1 MARITVEDCI
11 KLINNQYDLVILAKE
26 RAVQLGR
33 GATPS
38 VDPEN
43 DKKPV
48 IALRE
53 ISESKITPEE
63 LKESIISKL
72 RQIPDYEEEEEL
84 EEVDNDTFRQ
94 MYQGGLSKSEME
106 KSATRKFTARSPRV
120 ETRAKPVEDT
130 IIDTEASSMTP
141 SEVDES
147 SDATEAPDANETSEV
162 DISIIESGESNQDEI
177 DYETNAE
184 VIEENVSSKEVSDT
198 ESNQLENTPDVDVP
212 ITENSET
219 SQDETAGE
227 TNVQEMEENQS
238 SQENSNTESDQLG
251 DTSENEATNVEELS
265 KVTPDIE
272 EDITPKE

>member
-11 KLINNQYDLVILAKE
+11 KFINNQYDLVILAKE

-33 GATPS
+33 GATPA

-53 ISESKITPEE
+53 ISESKITAEE
-63 LKESIISKL
+63 LKESIVSKL

-120 ETRAKPVEDT
+120 ETRAKPIEDTVSDAEVPTKSSTDINETSDLNENLDALDTSDIEVPISESIQVAKEEITDQNIDDAIEENSSTEEKIFDLSDQPEDT
-130 IIDTEASSMTP
+130 I
-141 SEVDES
+141 
-147 SDATEAPDANETSEV
+147 
-162 DISIIESGESNQDEI
+162 
-177 DYETNAE
+177 
-184 VIEENVSSKEVSDT
+184 
-198 ESNQLENTPDVDVP
+198 
-212 ITENSET
+212 
-219 SQDETAGE
+219 
-227 TNVQEMEENQS
+227 
-238 SQENSNTESDQLG
+238 
-251 DTSENEATNVEELS
+251 ENEAMHVDEMTE
-265 KVTPDIE
+265 VTSDIE
-272 EDITPKE
+272 EDNTPKE

>member
-11 KLINNQYDLVILAKE
+11 KLVNNQYDLVILAKE

-33 GATPS
+33 GATPA

-53 ISESKITPEE
+53 IGESKITAEE
-63 LKESIISKL
+63 LKESIVSKL

-120 ETRAKPVEDT
+120 ESRAKP
-130 IIDTEASSMTP
+130 
-141 SEVDES
+141 
-147 SDATEAPDANETSEV
+147 
-162 DISIIESGESNQDEI
+162 IE
-177 DYETNAE
+177 E
-184 VIEENVSSKEVSDT
+184 VIQSQPPSDDIVPSDD
-198 ESNQLENTPDVDVP
+198 ELEK
-212 ITENSET
+212 IEQENSEIDLINDVESSVSTEEPT
-219 SQDETAGE
+219 SLSESMDVSEVEETEINTIEAEEVSESIDTVPE
-227 TNVQEMEENQS
+227 TEIAVQEEN
-238 SQENSNTESDQLG
+238 
-251 DTSENEATNVEELS
+251 DT
-265 KVTPDIE
+265 
-272 EDITPKE
+272 KE

>member
-33 GATPS
+33 GATPA

-53 ISESKITPEE
+53 ISESKITAEE
-63 LKESIISKL
+63 LKESIVSKL

-120 ETRAKPVEDT
+120 ETRAKPIEDT
-130 IIDTEASSMTP
+130 VSDVEVSSTSSTDINETPDLNETQDALDT
-141 SEVDES
+141 SEIEVPITDS
-147 SDATEAPDANETSEV
+147 IKVANEEV
-162 DISIIESGESNQDEI
+162 TDQTI
-177 DYETNAE
+177 DNP
-184 VIEENVSSKEVSDT
+184 IEENSST
-198 ESNQLENTPDVDVP
+198 E
-212 ITENSET
+212 
-219 SQDETAGE
+219 
-227 TNVQEMEENQS
+227 EES
-238 SQENSNTESDQLG
+238 FDLSDQPE
-251 DTSENEATNVEELS
+251 DAIENEAMDVDEMTE
-265 KVTPDIE
+265 VTSDIE
-272 EDITPKE
+272 EDNTPKE

>member
-33 GATPS
+33 GATPA

-53 ISESKITPEE
+53 ISESKITAEE
-63 LKESIISKL
+63 LKESIVSKL
-72 RQIPDYEEEEEL
+72 RLIPDYEEEEEL

-120 ETRAKPVEDT
+120 ETRAKPIEDT
-130 IIDTEASSMTP
+130 VNDIEASPMSLT
-141 SEVDES
+141 DINES
-147 SDATEAPDANETSEV
+147 PDLDDTQDVLDTSEV
-162 DISIIESGESNQDEI
+162 EAPISESV
-177 DYETNAE
+177 ETAHE
-184 VIEENVSSKEVSDT
+184 ETTDQTTVDPIEENQPSEE
-198 ESNQLENTPDVDVP
+198 ESF
-212 ITENSET
+212 
-219 SQDETAGE
+219 AA
-227 TNVQEMEENQS
+227 
-238 SQENSNTESDQLG
+238 SDQLE
-251 DTSENEATNVEELS
+251 DNNENEVINVEELPE
-265 KVTPDIE
+265 VTSDIE
-272 EDITPKE
+272 EDNTPKE

>member
-33 GATPS
+33 GATPA

-53 ISESKITPEE
+53 ISESKITAEE
-63 LKESIISKL
+63 LKESIVSKL

-120 ETRAKPVEDT
+120 ETRAKPIEDT
-130 IIDTEASSMTP
+130 ASDVEVPPMSSEDINESPDLNDTQN
-141 SEVDES
+141 VL
-147 SDATEAPDANETSEV
+147 ETSEV
-162 DISIIESGESNQDEI
+162 ESPITESIETAHEEI
-177 DYETNAE
+177 TDQTT
-184 VIEENVSSKEVSDT
+184 VDPIEENQPSEE
-198 ESNQLENTPDVDVP
+198 ESFV
-212 ITENSET
+212 
-219 SQDETAGE
+219 A
-227 TNVQEMEENQS
+227 
-238 SQENSNTESDQLG
+238 SDQLE
-251 DTSENEATNVEELS
+251 DNNENEVINVEDLPE
-265 KVTPDIE
+265 VTSDIE
-272 EDITPKE
+272 EDNTPKE

>member
-33 GATPS
+33 GATPA

-53 ISESKITPEE
+53 ISESKITAEE
-63 LKESIISKL
+63 LKDSIVSKL

-94 MYQGGLSKSEME
+94 MFQGGLSKSEME

-130 IIDTEASSMTP
+130 LSDVEETPMSSAVINETQVLNETE
-141 SEVDES
+141 DEL
-147 SDATEAPDANETSEV
+147 DTSEV
-162 DISIIESGESNQDEI
+162 EVPITDSIETVHEETTDQAI
-177 DYETNAE
+177 DDR
-184 VIEENVSSKEVSDT
+184 IEENPSSEEESITASDHI
-198 ESNQLENTPDVDVP
+198 EDNNENDV
-212 ITENSET
+212 I
-219 SQDETAGE
+219 
-227 TNVQEMEENQS
+227 
-238 SQENSNTESDQLG
+238 
-251 DTSENEATNVEELS
+251 NVEELS
-265 KVTPDIE
+265 EVTSDIE
-272 EDITPKE
+272 EENTPKE

>member
-33 GATPS
+33 GATPA

-53 ISESKITPEE
+53 ISESKITAEE
-63 LKESIISKL
+63 LKESIVSKL

-120 ETRAKPVEDT
+120 ETRAKPIEDT
-130 IIDTEASSMTP
+130 VSDVEASPMSST
-141 SEVDES
+141 DINES
-147 SDATEAPDANETSEV
+147 PDLDDTQDVLDTSEV
-162 DISIIESGESNQDEI
+162 ESPITESIETAHEEI
-177 DYETNAE
+177 TDQTT
-184 VIEENVSSKEVSDT
+184 VDPIEENQPSEEESFVASDQLEDNNENEVINVEDLPEVTSDI
-198 ESNQLENTPDVDVP
+198 EEENTP
-212 ITENSET
+212 
-219 SQDETAGE
+219 
-227 TNVQEMEENQS
+227 
-238 SQENSNTESDQLG
+238 
-251 DTSENEATNVEELS
+251 
-265 KVTPDIE
+265 
-272 EDITPKE
+272 KE

>member
-33 GATPS
+33 GATPA

-53 ISESKITPEE
+53 ISESKITAEE
-63 LKESIISKL
+63 LKESIVSKL

-120 ETRAKPVEDT
+120 ETRAKPIEDT
-130 IIDTEASSMTP
+130 ASDVEVPPISSEDINVSPDLNDTQDVLDTSDVESPITESIETAHEETTDQTT
-141 SEVDES
+141 VD
-147 SDATEAPDANETSEV
+147 P
-162 DISIIESGESNQDEI
+162 
-177 DYETNAE
+177 
-184 VIEENVSSKEVSDT
+184 IEENPSSE
-198 ESNQLENTPDVDVP
+198 
-212 ITENSET
+212 
-219 SQDETAGE
+219 
-227 TNVQEMEENQS
+227 EENFS
-238 SQENSNTESDQLG
+238 ASDQLE
-251 DTSENEATNVEELS
+251 DTKENEAINVEELPE
-265 KVTPDIE
+265 VTPDIE
-272 EDITPKE
+272 EDNTPKE

>member
-33 GATPS
+33 GATPA

-53 ISESKITPEE
+53 ISESKITAEE
-63 LKESIISKL
+63 LKESIVSKL

-120 ETRAKPVEDT
+120 ETRAKSIEDT
-130 IIDTEASSMTP
+130 VSDLEAVPM
-141 SEVDES
+141 S
-147 SDATEAPDANETSEV
+147 SDDINESPDPDDTQDVLDTSEIEAPIAETVETVHEETTDQTTV
-162 DISIIESGESNQDEI
+162 D
-177 DYETNAE
+177 
-184 VIEENVSSKEVSDT
+184 
-198 ESNQLENTPDVDVP
+198 P
-212 ITENSET
+212 I
-219 SQDETAGE
+219 
-227 TNVQEMEENQS
+227 EENQS
-238 SQENSNTESDQLG
+238 SEEESFITSDQLE
-251 DTSENEATNVEELS
+251 DKNEDEVINVEELPEITS
-265 KVTPDIE
+265 DIE
-272 EDITPKE
+272 EDNTPKE

>member
-11 KLINNQYDLVILAKE
+11 KLVNNQYDLVILAKE

-33 GATPS
+33 GATPA

-53 ISESKITPEE
+53 IGESKITAEE
-63 LKESIISKL
+63 LKESIVSKL

-120 ETRAKPVEDT
+120 ESRAKPIEEVIQPQPSSDEIVPSDDELEKIEQENSEIDMMNDVEGSE
-130 IIDTEASSMTP
+130 TEEPTSPSESMNV
-141 SEVDES
+141 SEVDE
-147 SDATEAPDANETSEV
+147 TEVNSIEAEEVSESIDIAPET
-162 DISIIESGESNQDEI
+162 
-177 DYETNAE
+177 ETVAQ
-184 VIEENVSSKEVSDT
+184 EENDT
-198 ESNQLENTPDVDVP
+198 KD
-212 ITENSET
+212 
-219 SQDETAGE
+219 
-227 TNVQEMEENQS
+227 
-238 SQENSNTESDQLG
+238 
-251 DTSENEATNVEELS
+251 
-265 KVTPDIE
+265 
-272 EDITPKE
+272 

>member
-33 GATPS
+33 GATPA

-53 ISESKITPEE
+53 ISESKITAEE
-63 LKESIISKL
+63 LKESIVSKL

-120 ETRAKPVEDT
+120 ETRAKPIEDT
-130 IIDTEASSMTP
+130 VSDDEASPLSSAGINETP
-141 SEVDES
+141 DL
-147 SDATEAPDANETSEV
+147 NETQDVLDTSEV
-162 DISIIESGESNQDEI
+162 ESPITESI
-177 DYETNAE
+177 ETAHE
-184 VIEENVSSKEVSDT
+184 ETTDQTTVDPIEENQPSEE
-198 ESNQLENTPDVDVP
+198 ESF
-212 ITENSET
+212 
-219 SQDETAGE
+219 AA
-227 TNVQEMEENQS
+227 
-238 SQENSNTESDQLG
+238 SDQLE
-251 DTSENEATNVEELS
+251 DTNEDEVINVEELPE
-265 KVTPDIE
+265 VTSDIE
-272 EDITPKE
+272 EDNPPKE

>member
-33 GATPS
+33 GATPA

-53 ISESKITPEE
+53 ISESKITAEE
-63 LKESIISKL
+63 LKESIVSKL

-120 ETRAKPVEDT
+120 ETRAKPIEDT
-130 IIDTEASSMTP
+130 ASDLEVPPMSSEDINESPDLNDTQN
-141 SEVDES
+141 VLD
-147 SDATEAPDANETSEV
+147 TSEV
-162 DISIIESGESNQDEI
+162 ESPITESI
-177 DYETNAE
+177 ETAHE
-184 VIEENVSSKEVSDT
+184 ETTDQTTVDPIEENQPSEE
-198 ESNQLENTPDVDVP
+198 ESF
-212 ITENSET
+212 
-219 SQDETAGE
+219 AA
-227 TNVQEMEENQS
+227 
-238 SQENSNTESDQLG
+238 SDQLE
-251 DTSENEATNVEELS
+251 DNNENEVINVEELPE
-265 KVTPDIE
+265 VTSDIE
-272 EDITPKE
+272 EDNTPKE

>member
-33 GATPS
+33 GATPA

-53 ISESKITPEE
+53 ISESKITAEE
-63 LKESIISKL
+63 LKESIVSKL

-120 ETRAKPVEDT
+120 ETRAKPIED
-130 IIDTEASSMTP
+130 A
-141 SEVDES
+141 V
-147 SDATEAPDANETSEV
+147 SDAEVSSTSSTVINETPDLNENLDALDTSE
-162 DISIIESGESNQDEI
+162 IE
-177 DYETNAE
+177 
-184 VIEENVSSKEVSDT
+184 
-198 ESNQLENTPDVDVP
+198 VP
-212 ITENSET
+212 ITESIQVANEEIT
-219 SQDETAGE
+219 DQTIDDPI
-227 TNVQEMEENQS
+227 EENS
-238 SQENSNTESDQLG
+238 STEEESFDLSDQPE
-251 DTSENEATNVEELS
+251 DTSENEAMDIEELTE
-265 KVTPDIE
+265 VTSDIE
-272 EDITPKE
+272 EDNTPKE